1 MDPTLLALKLELLEK
16 EAEIIRM
23 RQQIHMQQTT
33 PVVPVTPTVT
43 TPVVCENPIAHE
55 AIHVWDEDFEVK
67 RETVSI
73 ELSDVSVKFTSEGKK
88 RHFKRINMK
97 LTNLKSRFI
106 WDAGY
111 GWSIEKHGDNIYST
125 GGTPLRK
132 LENGCVFQQGG
143 LGVYKLK
150 KNPQKSSPKT
160 HIWDLIYD
168 EKSDTGLGILQNH
181 LRKKYGAED
190 NRIGAKMIQDVVDN
204 MDFN

>member
-23 RQQIHMQQTT
+23 KQQIHMQQTT

-88 RHFKRINMK
+88 RHFKRINIYF
-97 LTNLKSRFI
+97 NLSSFKIRINSFI
-106 WDAGY
+106 TSVND
-111 GWSIEKHGDNIYST
+111 
-125 GGTPLRK
+125 
-132 LENGCVFQQGG
+132 
-143 LGVYKLK
+143 
-150 KNPQKSSPKT
+150 SSN
-160 HIWDLIYD
+160 YFY
-168 EKSDTGLGILQNH
+168 N
-181 LRKKYGAED
+181 A
-190 NRIGAKMIQDVVDN
+190 
-204 MDFN
+204 F